1 MIKCIL
7 NVMRTKTENVD
18 VSVPLAARVRPKTL
32 DEFIGQEKV
41 LGEGTALRR
50 AIEQGI
56 VGSLILWG
64 PPGVGKTTLA
74 YIIANSMDAS
84 LERISAVAAGVKDLR
99 EVIARALQWRKI
111 GKRTVLIV
119 DEIHRFNKAQQDVL
133 LPSVEE
139 GLITLIGATTENPY
153 FEVIKALVSRAEVVR
168 LEGLRG
174 EDIRKIVRRA
184 VRLES
189 DRAGRRVSLSPAAE
203 ESLATLAGGDARR
216 ALNILE
222 RSLLA
227 AQGRE
232 ISKKDV
238 ESSAQQS
245 VVQYDKAGDVHY
257 DTISAFIKSMR
268 GSDPDAAL
276 FYLFR
281 MLVAGEDPRFIM
293 RRMLIFASEDIGNAD
308 PHALMG
314 ASSAAHALE
323 WVGLPEAEFVLA
335 QAAIYLSAAPKS
347 NSVYVAKEAAKR
359 DVEVFGN
366 AQPPGHIVNA
376 PREGMK
382 KHGRG
387 VGYKYPHDFLGH
399 AVPQRYRP
407 DEVQDNIY
415 YEPGEEGFEKEVKRR
430 VEAAR
435 KVLRG

>member
-1 MIKCIL
+1 MIEYIL

-18 VSVPLAARVRPKTL
+18 VGMPLAARVRPKTL
-32 DEFIGQEKV
+32 DKFIGQEEV

-50 AIEQGI
+50 AIEQGM

-84 LERISAVAAGVKDLR
+84 LERISAVAAGVKYLR
-99 EVIARALQWRKI
+99 EVISRAALRQAQ

-139 GLITLIGATTENPY
+139 GLVTLIGATTENPY

-168 LEGLRG
+168 LKGLRG

-184 VRLES
+184 VEHVTVA
-189 DRAGRRVSLSPAAE
+189 DMSLSKEGE
-203 ESLATLAGGDARR
+203 EALIEIAGGDARR

-238 ESSAQQS
+238 ESAAQQS

-281 MLVAGEDPRFIM
+281 MLVAGEDPKFIV
-293 RRMLIFASEDIGNAD
+293 RRMFVFTSEDIGNAD
-308 PHALMG
+308 PHALMLT
-314 ASSAAHALE
+314 SAVAHALE
-323 WVGLPEAEFVLA
+323 WVGLPEAEFALA

-376 PREGMK
+376 PKEGMK

-399 AVPQRYRP
+399 VVPQRYRP

-435 KVLRG
+435 KVLHG